1 MTIQEFFLTYGQI
14 IAVAVIP
21 VILWISGISYQNRKT
36 KRDAKLKLFLTLI
49 ANRQFNPPTR
59 EYVEALNQIDI
70 VFQNND
76 KVRRAWRSFLDSLD
90 ARSQHFSNNSLFQ
103 LDLLSEM
110 AEDLGYKHL
119 RQTDLTRYY
128 FPECFQAEKDLY
140 NNLSAEL
147 LRVLKNSESFSYPF
161 SSLNSDEG
169 KEVEEVS
176 S

>member
-1 MTIQEFFLTYGQI
+1 MTLSNFFLTYGQI
-14 IAVAVIP
+14 IAVAIIP
-21 VILWISGISYQNRKT
+21 VALWFLGISYQNRKT
-36 KRDAKLKLFLTLI
+36 KRDAKLRLFLTLI

-59 EYVEALNQIDI
+59 EYVKALNQIDI
-70 VFQNND
+70 VFQDND

-128 FPECFQAEKDLY
+128 FPECFQSEKDLH
-140 NNLSAEL
+140 NKISVEL
-147 LRVLKNSESFSYPF
+147 FRVLQNSESFSCPF
-161 SSLNSDEG
+161 SSSNEG
-169 KEVEEVS
+169 EEE
-176 S
+176 